1 MTAPKFS
8 VVGDKESEPVVPP
21 VPARFTVVVVAL
33 LVTLMLPVTAP
44 AALGPN
50 FVVKVM
56 LCPAFNVSGK
66 FNPEKLNAAPLNDAD
81 ISFTLVPRPFLIV
94 TSCVALLPTGTVPKL
109 TAVGVADK
117 LPPLPPLPVTR
128 TASPIQDLS
137 FSTRIV
143 PSTDEA
149 DAGLNNTVI
158 DFVAPAAR
166 MWGNAGLVT

>member
-94 TSCVALLPTGTVPKL
+94 TSCVALLPTAYSVEGARFVDASGAQL
-109 TAVGVADK
+109 SDHR
-117 LPPLPPLPVTR
+117 PVTV
-128 TASPIQDLS
+128 TFDLLG
-137 FSTRIV
+137 
-143 PSTDEA
+143 P
-149 DAGLNNTVI
+149 
-158 DFVAPAAR
+158 P
-166 MWGNAGLVT
+166 